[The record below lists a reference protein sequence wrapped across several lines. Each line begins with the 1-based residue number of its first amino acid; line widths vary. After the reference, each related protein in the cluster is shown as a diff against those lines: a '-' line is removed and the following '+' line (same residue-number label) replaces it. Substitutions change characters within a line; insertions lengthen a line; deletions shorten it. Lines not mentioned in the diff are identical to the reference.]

1 MCLGAQTHI
10 CTRLTGQAE
19 PLGGRSE
26 AFGVEPVEADHPTHN
41 GPPTCQGVGSDY
53 QIIQKYLHITLL
65 INVVVYEFC
74 DSNRPH

>member
-1 MCLGAQTHI
+1 MSVSRCTNT

-19 PLGGRSE
+19 PLGGWPE